1 MEREAA
7 VLYSL
12 IRLSKLR
19 NPKCHVGKGVRDRS
33 LGQCL
38 ELGLKPGHPAA
49 SLTRLLTIMSASIL
63 LKELK
68 FHYYA
73 FIHGIYL
80 APLLPSTYDVPGAVS
95 IS

>member
-1 MEREAA
+1 MEGEAA
-7 VLYSL
+7 VLYSF
-12 IRLSKLR
+12 ISLSKLR
-19 NPKCHVGKGVRDRS
+19 NPKCRVGKGVRDRS
-33 LGQCL
+33 LGQCV

-68 FHYYA
+68 FHYA
-73 FIHGIYL
+73 FIYGIYL

-95 IS
+95 VH